1 MDNRTFLLGLL
12 GGMIAGA
19 LVIAAG
25 YFAIK
30 AYLPPPDDDPLY
42 KAKVG
47 FLSSGTSLSRASA
60 EAEILFLGR
69 KREHAPALLM
79 S

>member
-1 MDNRTFLLGLL
+1 MDNRTFWLGLL
-12 GGMIAGA
+12 GGIAAGA

-42 KAKVG
+42 KAKQS
-47 FLSSGTSLSRASA
+47 FLSSGSSLSRA
-60 EAEILFLGR
+60 EAESEIQFLGLW
-69 KREHAPALLM
+69 RERTPPLLT

>member
-1 MDNRTFLLGLL
+1 MDNRTFWLGLL
-12 GGMIAGA
+12 GGMMAGA

-47 FLSSGTSLSRASA
+47 FMSFGTSLSRQEA
-60 EAEILFLGR
+60 EAEILFLNR
-69 KREHAPALLM
+69 EREHAPALLL

>member
-1 MDNRTFLLGLL
+1 MDNRTFWLGLL
-12 GGMIAGA
+12 GGMMAGA

-30 AYLPPPDDDPLY
+30 AYLPPPNDDPLY
-42 KAKVG
+42 KARQS
-47 FLSSGTSLSRASA
+47 FLPFGTSLSRAEA
-60 EAEILFLGR
+60 EAELRFLN
-69 KREHAPALLM
+69 RERERAAALLT

>member
-1 MDNRTFLLGLL
+1 MDNRTFWLGLL
-12 GGMIAGA
+12 GGIAVGA

-42 KAKVG
+42 KARQS
-47 FLSSGTSLSRASA
+47 FLPLGTSLSRAEA
-60 EAEILFLGR
+60 EAELLFLNRER
-69 KREHAPALLM
+69 KHASALLI

>member
-1 MDNRTFLLGLL
+1 MDNRTFWLGLL
-12 GGMIAGA
+12 GGMMAGA

-42 KAKVG
+42 KAKLG
-47 FLSSGTSLSRASA
+47 FMSFGTHLSRQEA
-60 EAEILFLGR
+60 EAEIFFLNR
-69 KREHAPALLM
+69 KREHAPSLLM

>member
-1 MDNRTFLLGLL
+1 MDNRTFWLGLV
-12 GGMIAGA
+12 GGMMAGA

-42 KAKVG
+42 KVRQS
-47 FLSSGTSLSRASA
+47 FLSSGTSLSRQAV
-60 EAEILFLGR
+60 EVEILFLNHGR
-69 KREHAPALLM
+69 ERPRASLT